1 MKSFFNKYS
10 LQIGSL
16 LLVAIM
22 IYGKTINYEFVIDD
36 KTVITNNKF
45 VHNNDVKNIITTT
58 YWEGY
63 ADEVGAVYR
72 PIPLISYVLTN
83 LTLGNTAK
91 SHHFINV
98 LLWGITLVVLL
109 FFLTQ
114 SLLPEIN
121 KWLITT
127 GIILWAVLPTN
138 IETIA
143 NIKGRDDM
151 LALLFSLSAMIYLM
165 KVIEENKI
173 IKNSIIAGVL
183 FVLAMFSKE
192 TAIIFYPF
200 IIVLFY
206 IKSDLKKNWK
216 SLLIIT
222 GFYAA
227 ALLIRGVITSGYVA
241 VHLPENNMVMMFNGI
256 EKLYFKLHLF
266 LMYFVKLVL
275 PVNLSWDYSYGY
287 FELKN
292 YLFEA
297 LLSILLITFLLYSFY
312 RSIKNKSITA
322 LFILMYMS
330 GILLVSNILFLS
342 GSTFAERFLFIPSL
356 GLVLWLIYYINENN
370 KLIKYKNYILFSLIV
385 VYGLTTFARVGDW
398 KTEEILITE
407 DFNKSKKSFRTEL
420 AYLEIQINKYKTN
433 PNNLQLREQI
443 QSLIKTSQDKYSF
456 VESVWNLSGDFYKTI
471 GNLSQAEKSY
481 KKAIGINST
490 SFIAYVNLG
499 YIYQETKNFPSAK
512 EYYQKAIEI
521 NPNNHI
527 PYSNLGMMLHGQ
539 NKYLEA
545 KEYYLKALTINP
557 DNPTIKQNLQ
567 NVNNA
572 IQLYNLK

>member
-192 TAIIFYPF
+192 TAIIF
-200 IIVLFY
+200 
-206 IKSDLKKNWK
+206 
-216 SLLIIT
+216 
-222 GFYAA
+222 
-227 ALLIRGVITSGYVA
+227 
-241 VHLPENNMVMMFNGI
+241 
-256 EKLYFKLHLF
+256 
-266 LMYFVKLVL
+266 
-275 PVNLSWDYSYGY
+275 
-287 FELKN
+287 
-292 YLFEA
+292 
-297 LLSILLITFLLYSFY
+297 
-312 RSIKNKSITA
+312 
-322 LFILMYMS
+322 
-330 GILLVSNILFLS
+330 
-342 GSTFAERFLFIPSL
+342 
-356 GLVLWLIYYINENN
+356 
-370 KLIKYKNYILFSLIV
+370 
-385 VYGLTTFARVGDW
+385 
-398 KTEEILITE
+398 
-407 DFNKSKKSFRTEL
+407 
-420 AYLEIQINKYKTN
+420 
-433 PNNLQLREQI
+433 
-443 QSLIKTSQDKYSF
+443 
-456 VESVWNLSGDFYKTI
+456 
-471 GNLSQAEKSY
+471 
-481 KKAIGINST
+481 
-490 SFIAYVNLG
+490 
-499 YIYQETKNFPSAK
+499 
-512 EYYQKAIEI
+512 
-521 NPNNHI
+521 
-527 PYSNLGMMLHGQ
+527 
-539 NKYLEA
+539 
-545 KEYYLKALTINP
+545 
-557 DNPTIKQNLQ
+557 
-567 NVNNA
+567 
-572 IQLYNLK
+572 